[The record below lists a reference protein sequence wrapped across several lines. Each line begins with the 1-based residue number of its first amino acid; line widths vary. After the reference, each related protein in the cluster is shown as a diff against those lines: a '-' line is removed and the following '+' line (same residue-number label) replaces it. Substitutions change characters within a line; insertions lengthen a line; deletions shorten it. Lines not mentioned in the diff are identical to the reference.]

1 MESWQQ
7 ESALAIAKRLLVASM
22 ACVTVWAIAAAKGKD
37 AEDLRTLLLK
47 LSGRQMKKKQPP
59 THPALLDGPWTL
71 LSMLEIMEAYTSEQL
86 DGLKKT
92 VRQFV

>member
-1 MESWQQ
+1 
-7 ESALAIAKRLLVASM
+7 
-22 ACVTVWAIAAAKGKD
+22 VTVWAIAAAKGKD

-59 THPALLDGPWTL
+59 TYPALLDGLWTL
-71 LSMLEIMEAYTSEQL
+71 LSMLEIMDAYTAEQL
-86 DGLKKT
+86 DDLKKT